1 MQNQTM
7 INIENLR
14 VNYGDFT
21 ALNINTPLQIQKG
34 DKLAIIG
41 SNGAGKTTFV
51 NAMLGVLP
59 FEGQVQ
65 KAVPNEKIGVHLQF
79 NNYNTFL
86 TMRDIMETIL
96 DGKLENFP
104 RVMELIA
111 FFHFEDCLKKRFE
124 QLSGGQKQRLTLILV
139 LAQETELVFFDEVTT
154 GLDFETRQELIS
166 LLQRWYEGKNATIC
180 YITHYYEEIEN
191 LADTVLLLEKGEV
204 IAYGKKED
212 LFEKYCG
219 KGIIVI
225 KNNPENQAVTEGFRK
240 IVSPAQD
247 IALPFQS
254 IEEEQAIITALA
266 TKNIDYK
273 RSSQD
278 VEIMSFNAKAAWE
291 KEKKNV

>member
-1 MQNQTM
+1 MQNQA
-7 INIENLR
+7 IIQIDSLR
-14 VNYGDFT
+14 VNYGNFT
-21 ALNINTPLQIQKG
+21 ALNIKQPLQIQKG

-51 NAMLGVLP
+51 NAMLEVLP
-59 FEGQVQ
+59 YEGQVQ
-65 KAVPNEKIGVHLQF
+65 KAVSNEKIGVHLQF

-86 TMRDIMETIL
+86 NMRDIMETIL
-96 DGKLENFP
+96 DGKLEQFP

-154 GLDFETRQELIS
+154 GLDFETRQELIH

-204 IAYGKKED
+204 IAYGKKEE
-212 LFEKYCG
+212 LFAKYCG

-225 KNNPENQAVTEGFRK
+225 KNTPENQAITEGFRK

-247 IALPFQS
+247 IALSFQS
-254 IEEEQAIITALA
+254 TEEEQAIIAALA

-278 VEIMSFNAKAAWE
+278 VEIMSANAKAAWE